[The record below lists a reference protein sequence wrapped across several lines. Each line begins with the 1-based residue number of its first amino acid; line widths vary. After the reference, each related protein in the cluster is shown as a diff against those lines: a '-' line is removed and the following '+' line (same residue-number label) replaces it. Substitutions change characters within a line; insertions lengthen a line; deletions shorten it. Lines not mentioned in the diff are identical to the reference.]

1 MRKSNTLSIKEADMN
16 SIADETVIIQTSLF
30 GSKHAVS
37 QTGTREGE
45 REYEYTPSLSFW
57 GHIAWGRL
65 QERMDRQG
73 PQSRGSWV
81 RSPAGARPPG
91 KPVLSHPG
99 AYGSSRG
106 QSDAASGNAGPRH
119 QLPAPCF
126 ACQRSC
132 HA

>member
-1 MRKSNTLSIKEADMN
+1 MRKNNTLSIKEADMN

-57 GHIAWGRL
+57 GYIAWGRL

-73 PQSRGSWV
+73 PQSQGSWL
-81 RSPAGARPPG
+81 RSPPVPSPPW
-91 KPVLSHPG
+91 KPGLPHLCAVVSHR
-99 AYGSSRG
+99 S
-106 QSDAASGNAGPRH
+106 QSYA
-119 QLPAPCF
+119 
-126 ACQRSC
+126 
-132 HA
+132 